1 MPVGHRPGSLRQ
13 ENKKH
18 KGHAGHQS
26 KRASKSALGAGRVAN
41 ERGGPKGGV
50 KQAADARKQNRA
62 NHAVQMRKKKREEI
76 WLQKRLGSDAGPP
89 KLCVWVSLSAT
100 AAPDAIQQGVLDQCA
115 RSSGEPATGVG
126 VVSAA
131 FNQFKQRVT
140 FLNPGRDL
148 AAVLEF
154 AKIADL
160 LLVVLPVE
168 QGPDSAVDEEGDM
181 MITALKAAGLPAVV
195 GVVQGLESLKG
206 KRQSDMKKW
215 GQRFFETEFAGQAK
229 AIDASNSSL
238 LARTLSTTAPRR
250 IHWRSIRSYLIADST
265 KIVPLDGPM
274 GTEVGTLHVCGYI
287 RGRPLGVNQVV
298 HVSSAGHFGLRQIN
312 SAAEPFPVRPKDRS
326 AAAREEQAAVRN
338 PDGQV
343 LARADPEREDLGV
356 EATVDELAGE
366 QTWPTEQELAQADG
380 AQVGDVAMDHEATQR
395 REHDSGKALPQ
406 GWSNYQAEWLGD
418 AGSADGDSGNGSDE
432 GDTWALDEEMQD
444 DDGFGDLTDASLD
457 AAKRQVAEN
466 EDTRFPDE
474 VDTPADRSARDRFA
488 RFRALKS
495 FRTSPWDPKESLPK
509 DYARIFQF
517 EDFPAMQKD
526 VLGAGEAMERQ
537 QNQHL
542 LETKAD
548 SSERGSRRSSF
559 ASSTVAANDATMDI
573 DTGDADD
580 LADVADSVAA
590 EHGRESYVPSGLYVE
605 VVIDAVPLDL
615 LEKRKALLG
624 GKEWPLVLF
633 SLLRHEHRL
642 SVLHF
647 NINRDA
653 RFVDPLPSKEPLIF
667 QCGFR
672 RWEARPVFSQINL
685 NCDKHKYER
694 FLRQDR
700 FSAASV
706 YGPTTFQPS
715 PVLVFKEVAATGSDA
730 KRTVLVAT
738 GTLLGVDPD
747 RIVLKKIVLTGYPIR
762 VRKRKAVVK
771 HMFHRPEDVKWF
783 KPAEL
788 VTKYGLTGHI
798 KEPVGTHGLMKV
810 IFNKAVKQNDT
821 VCLNLY
827 KRVYPK
833 MVAGQVVVR

>member
-18 KGHAGHQS
+18 KGNAGHQS

-41 ERGGPKGGV
+41 ERGGPKAGV
-50 KQAADARKQNRA
+50 KGAAEARKQNRA
-62 NHAVQMRKKKREEI
+62 NHTVQMRKKKREEI
-76 WLQKRLGSDAGPP
+76 WLQKRLGSEAGPP
-89 KLCVWVSLSAT
+89 KLCVWVSLSTIAT
-100 AAPDAIQQGVLDQCA
+100 PDTIQQGVLEQCA
-115 RSSGEPATGVG
+115 RTSGDPSTGVG
-126 VVSAA
+126 MVSAA
-131 FNQFKQRVT
+131 FHQFKQRVT
-140 FLNPGRDL
+140 FLTPGRDL

-154 AKIADL
+154 AKVADL
-160 LLVVLPVE
+160 LLVVLPVQ
-168 QGPDSAVDEEGDM
+168 QGADSAIDEEGEM

-195 GVVQGLESLKG
+195 GVVQGLDGLKG
-206 KRQSDMKKW
+206 KKQSDMKKW

-250 IHWRSIRSYLIADST
+250 IHWRAIRSYLLAES
-265 KIVPLDGPM
+265 
-274 GTEVGTLHVCGYI
+274 TEVVPESGSRGAKFGTLHVRGYI
-287 RGRPLGVNQVV
+287 RGRPLDVNQVV
-298 HVSSAGHFGLRQIN
+298 HVGDAGHFGLRQIN
-312 SAAEPFPVRPKDRS
+312 SAAEPFPVKPKDRGGGALKGES
-326 AAAREEQAAVRN
+326 AAPSAGGE
-338 PDGQV
+338 V
-343 LARADPEREDLGV
+343 LARADPEREDLSV
-356 EATVDELAGE
+356 EATVDNLAGE
-366 QTWPTEQELAQADG
+366 QTWPTEQELAQAAGEEEVDG
-380 AQVGDVAMDHEATQR
+380 MVDQETKGNDE
-395 REHDSGKALPQ
+395 GKSDGKVLPQ
-406 GWSNYQAEWLGD
+406 GWSGYQAEWLEG
-418 AGSADGDSGNGSDE
+418 AGSVGGEDEEGSDE
-432 GDTWALDEEMQD
+432 GEAWAFDEKD
-444 DDGFGDLTDASLD
+444 DDGDSVDPMDASLD
-457 AAKRQVAEN
+457 AARRQVAEN

-474 VDTPADRSARDRFA
+474 VDTPADRSARERFA

-526 VLGAGEAMERQ
+526 VLRAGEAMERQ
-537 QNQHL
+537 QNQNL
-542 LETKAD
+542 LEVKEG
-548 SSERGSRRSSF
+548 SERGSRRSSF
-559 ASSTVAANDATMDI
+559 SSSVVGACGAGMDVDSAADQDLTDPSGVLA
-573 DTGDADD
+573 AD
-580 LADVADSVAA
+580 
-590 EHGRESYVPSGLYVE
+590 EERESYVQSGQYVE
-605 VVIDAVPLDL
+605 VVIDSVPLDV
-615 LEKRKALLG
+615 LEKRKEMLG
-624 GKEWPLVLF
+624 GRDWPMVLF

-642 SVLHF
+642 SALHF

-653 RFVDPLPSKEPLIF
+653 RFVEPIPSKEPLIF

-715 PVLVFKEVAATGSDA
+715 PVLVFKEVAATGSSA

-771 HMFHRPEDVKWF
+771 HMFHRPGDVKWF

-810 IFNKAVKQNDT
+810 IFNKPVKQNDT

-833 MVAGQVVVR
+833 MVAGEVVVR

>member
-13 ENKKH
+13 ANKKH
-18 KGHAGHQS
+18 KGNAGHQS

-41 ERGGPKGGV
+41 ERGDPKAGV
-50 KQAADARKQNRA
+50 KRAAEARKQNRA
-62 NHAVQMRKKKREEI
+62 NHTVQMRKKKREEI
-76 WLQKRLGSDAGPP
+76 WLQKRLGSEAGPP
-89 KLCVWVSLSAT
+89 KLCVWVSLSTIAT
-100 AAPDAIQQGVLDQCA
+100 PDTIQQGVLDQCA
-115 RSSGEPATGVG
+115 RTSGDPSTGVG
-126 VVSAA
+126 MVSAV
-131 FNQFKQRVT
+131 FHQFKQRVT
-140 FLNPGRDL
+140 FLTPGRDL

-154 AKIADL
+154 AKVADL
-160 LLVVLPVE
+160 LLVVLPVQ
-168 QGPDSAVDEEGDM
+168 QGADSAVDEEGEM

-195 GVVQGLESLKG
+195 GVVQGLDVLKG

-215 GQRFFETEFAGQAK
+215 GQRFFETEFAGKAK

-250 IHWRSIRSYLIADST
+250 IHWRAIRSYLLADST
-265 KIVPLDGPM
+265 
-274 GTEVGTLHVCGYI
+274 EVVAESGSRGDKFGTLHVRGYI
-287 RGRPLGVNQVV
+287 RGRPLDVNQVV
-298 HVSSAGHFGLRQIN
+298 HVGDAGHFGLRQIN
-312 SAAEPFPVRPKDRS
+312 SAAEPFPVKPKDRGGGALKGESVAPS
-326 AAAREEQAAVRN
+326 AGVE
-338 PDGQV
+338 V
-343 LARADPEREDLGV
+343 LARADPGRNDLSV
-356 EATVDELAGE
+356 EATVDNLAGE
-366 QTWPTEQELAQADG
+366 QTWPTEQELAQAGGEEEMDG
-380 AQVGDVAMDHEATQR
+380 MVDQKVKGNDE
-395 REHDSGKALPQ
+395 GKSDGKVLPQ
-406 GWSNYQAEWLGD
+406 GWSGYQAEWLEG
-418 AGSADGDSGNGSDE
+418 AGSVDGENEESSDEGEAWAFNDKDDDGDSVDP
-432 GDTWALDEEMQD
+432 M
-444 DDGFGDLTDASLD
+444 DASLD
-457 AAKRQVAEN
+457 AARRQVSEN

-474 VDTPADRSARDRFA
+474 VDTPADRSARERFA

-526 VLGAGEAMERQ
+526 VLRAGEAMERQ
-537 QNQHL
+537 QNQNL
-542 LETKAD
+542 LEVKEG
-548 SSERGSRRSSF
+548 SEFGSRRSSF
-559 ASSTVAANDATMDI
+559 PSSMIGTCGAGMDVDSGAGQDLTDPSGVLAADQD
-573 DTGDADD
+573 
-580 LADVADSVAA
+580 
-590 EHGRESYVPSGLYVE
+590 RESYVQAGQYVE
-605 VVIDAVPLDL
+605 VVIDSVPLDV
-615 LEKRKALLG
+615 LEKRKKLLG
-624 GKEWPLVLF
+624 ARDWPLVMF

-642 SVLHF
+642 SALHF

-653 RFVDPLPSKEPLIF
+653 RFVEPIPSKEPLVF

-715 PVLVFKEVAATGSDA
+715 PVLVFKEVAATGSNA

-771 HMFHRPEDVKWF
+771 HMFHRPGDVKWF

-833 MVAGQVVVR
+833 MVAGEVVVR

>member
-1 MPVGHRPGSLRQ
+1 MPVGHRAGSLRQ

-18 KGHAGHQS
+18 KGNAGHQS

-41 ERGGPKGGV
+41 ERGGPKAGV
-50 KQAADARKQNRA
+50 KRAAEARKQNRA
-62 NHAVQMRKKKREEI
+62 NHTVQMRKKKREEI
-76 WLQKRLGSDAGPP
+76 WLQKRLGSEAGPP
-89 KLCVWVSLSAT
+89 KLCVWVSLSTIAT
-100 AAPDAIQQGVLDQCA
+100 PTTIQQGVLDQCA
-115 RSSGEPATGVG
+115 RTTGDPSTGVG
-126 VVSAA
+126 MVSAA
-131 FNQFKQRVT
+131 FHQFKQRVT
-140 FLNPGRDL
+140 FLTPGRDL

-154 AKIADL
+154 AKVADL
-160 LLVVLPVE
+160 LLVVLPVQ
-168 QGPDSAVDEEGDM
+168 QGADSAVDEEGEM
-181 MITALKAAGLPAVV
+181 IITALKAAGLPAVV
-195 GVVQGLESLKG
+195 GVVQGLDVLNG
-206 KRQSDMKKW
+206 KKQSDMKKW

-250 IHWRSIRSYLIADST
+250 IHWRAIRSYLLADST
-265 KIVPLDGPM
+265 EVVPESGSRGDKF
-274 GTEVGTLHVCGYI
+274 GTLHVRGHI
-287 RGRPLGVNQVV
+287 RGRPLDVNHVV
-298 HVSSAGHFGLRQIN
+298 HVGDVGHFGLRQIN
-312 SAAEPFPVRPKDRS
+312 SAAEPFPVKPKDRGGGALKGES
-326 AAAREEQAAVRN
+326 AAPSPGVE
-338 PDGQV
+338 V
-343 LARADPEREDLGV
+343 LARADPERDDLSI
-356 EATVDELAGE
+356 EATVDNLAGE
-366 QTWPTEQELAQADG
+366 QTWPTEQELAQAGGEEEMDG
-380 AQVGDVAMDHEATQR
+380 MVDQKVKGNDEGK
-395 REHDSGKALPQ
+395 SGGKVLPQ
-406 GWSNYQAEWLGD
+406 GWSGYQAEWLEG
-418 AGSADGDSGNGSDE
+418 AGSADGENEEGSGEGEAWAFDE
-432 GDTWALDEEMQD
+432 KD
-444 DDGFGDLTDASLD
+444 DDGDSVDPMDASLD
-457 AAKRQVAEN
+457 AARRQVAEK

-474 VDTPADRSARDRFA
+474 VDTPADRSARERFA

-526 VLGAGEAMERQ
+526 VLRAGEAMERQ
-537 QNQHL
+537 QNQNV
-542 LETKAD
+542 LEVKEG
-548 SSERGSRRSSF
+548 SERGSRRSSF
-559 ASSTVAANDATMDI
+559 ASSVVETCGAGMDVDAA
-573 DTGDADD
+573 ADQD
-580 LADVADSVAA
+580 LTDPCGVLAADQ
-590 EHGRESYVPSGLYVE
+590 ERGSYVQSGQYVE
-605 VVIDAVPLDL
+605 VVIDSVPLDV
-615 LEKRKALLG
+615 LEKRKELLG
-624 GKEWPLVLF
+624 GRDWPLVLF

-642 SVLHF
+642 SALHF

-653 RFVDPLPSKEPLIF
+653 RFVEPIPSKEPLVF

-715 PVLVFKEVAATGSDA
+715 PVLVFKEVAATGSNA

-771 HMFHRPEDVKWF
+771 HMFHRPGDVKWF

-833 MVAGQVVVR
+833 MVAGEVVVR

>member
-18 KGHAGHQS
+18 KGNAGHQS

-41 ERGGPKGGV
+41 ERGGPKAGV
-50 KQAADARKQNRA
+50 KRAAEARKQNRA
-62 NHAVQMRKKKREEI
+62 NHTVQMRKKKREEI
-76 WLQKRLGSDAGPP
+76 WLQKRLGSEAGPP
-89 KLCVWVSLSAT
+89 KLCVWVSLSTIAT
-100 AAPDAIQQGVLDQCA
+100 PDTIQQGVLDQCA
-115 RSSGEPATGVG
+115 RTSGDPSTGVG
-126 VVSAA
+126 MVSAA
-131 FNQFKQRVT
+131 FHQFKQRVT
-140 FLNPGRDL
+140 FLTPGRDL

-154 AKIADL
+154 AKVADL
-160 LLVVLPVE
+160 LLVVLPVQ
-168 QGPDSAVDEEGDM
+168 QGADSAIDEEGEM

-195 GVVQGLESLKG
+195 GVVQGLDVLKG
-206 KRQSDMKKW
+206 KKQSDMKKW

-250 IHWRSIRSYLIADST
+250 IHWRAIRSYLLADST
-265 KIVPLDGPM
+265 
-274 GTEVGTLHVCGYI
+274 EVIPESGSRGDKFGTLHVRGYI
-287 RGRPLGVNQVV
+287 RGRPLDVNQVI
-298 HVSSAGHFGLRQIN
+298 HVGDVGHFGLRQIN
-312 SAAEPFPVRPKDRS
+312 SAAEPFPVKPKDRVGGALKGES
-326 AAAREEQAAVRN
+326 AAPSAGVE
-338 PDGQV
+338 V
-343 LARADPEREDLGV
+343 LARADPERDDLSV
-356 EATVDELAGE
+356 EATVDNLAGE
-366 QTWPTEQELAQADG
+366 QTWPTEQELAQARGEEEMDG
-380 AQVGDVAMDHEATQR
+380 MVDQEVKGTDEGK
-395 REHDSGKALPQ
+395 SGGKVLPQ
-406 GWSNYQAEWLGD
+406 GWSGYQAEWLEG
-418 AGSADGDSGNGSDE
+418 AGSVDGENEEGSDE
-432 GDTWALDEEMQD
+432 GEAWAFDEKD
-444 DDGFGDLTDASLD
+444 DNGESVDPMDASLD
-457 AAKRQVAEN
+457 AARRQVAEN

-474 VDTPADRSARDRFA
+474 VDTPADRSARERFA

-495 FRTSPWDPKESLPK
+495 FRTSAWDPKESLPK

-526 VLGAGEAMERQ
+526 VLRAGEAMERQ
-537 QNQHL
+537 QNQNL
-542 LETKAD
+542 LEVKEG
-548 SSERGSRRSSF
+548 SERGSRRSSF
-559 ASSTVAANDATMDI
+559 ASSVAGTCGAGMDV
-573 DTGDADD
+573 DSAADQD
-580 LADVADSVAA
+580 LADPSGVLAADQD
-590 EHGRESYVPSGLYVE
+590 RESYVQSGQYVE
-605 VVIDAVPLDL
+605 VVIDSVPLDE
-615 LEKRKALLG
+615 LEKRKELLG
-624 GKEWPLVLF
+624 GRDWPLVLF

-642 SVLHF
+642 SALHF

-653 RFVDPLPSKEPLIF
+653 RFVEPIPSKEPLVF

-715 PVLVFKEVAATGSDA
+715 PVLVFKEVAATGSNA

-771 HMFHRPEDVKWF
+771 HMFHRPGDVKWF

-833 MVAGQVVVR
+833 MVAGEVVVR

>member
-1 MPVGHRPGSLRQ
+1 MPIGHRPGSLRQ

-18 KGHAGHQS
+18 KGNAGHQS

-41 ERGGPKGGV
+41 KRGGPKAGV
-50 KQAADARKQNRA
+50 KRAAEARKQNRA
-62 NHAVQMRKKKREEI
+62 NHTVQMRKNKREEI
-76 WLQKRLGSDAGPP
+76 WLQKRLGSEAGPP
-89 KLCVWVSLSAT
+89 KLCVWVSLSTIAT
-100 AAPDAIQQGVLDQCA
+100 PDTIQQGVLDQCA
-115 RSSGEPATGVG
+115 RTSGDPSTGVG
-126 VVSAA
+126 MVSAA
-131 FNQFKQRVT
+131 FHQFKQRVT
-140 FLNPGRDL
+140 FLTPGRDL

-154 AKIADL
+154 AKVADL
-160 LLVVLPVE
+160 LLVVLPVQ
-168 QGPDSAVDEEGDM
+168 QGADSAIDEEGEM

-195 GVVQGLESLKG
+195 GVVQGLDVLKG
-206 KRQSDMKKW
+206 KKQSDMKKW
-215 GQRFFETEFAGQAK
+215 AQRFFETEFAGQAK
-229 AIDASNSSL
+229 AVDASNSSL

-250 IHWRSIRSYLIADST
+250 IHWRAIRSYLLADST
-265 KIVPLDGPM
+265 EVVPESGSRGDKF
-274 GTEVGTLHVCGYI
+274 GTLHVRGYI
-287 RGRPLGVNQVV
+287 RGRPLDVNQVI
-298 HVSSAGHFGLRQIN
+298 HVGDAGHFGLRQIN
-312 SAAEPFPVRPKDRS
+312 SAAEPFPVKPKDRGGGALKGES
-326 AAAREEQAAVRN
+326 AAPSAGVE
-338 PDGQV
+338 V
-343 LARADPEREDLGV
+343 LARADPERDDLSV
-356 EATVDELAGE
+356 EATVDNLAGE
-366 QTWPTEQELAQADG
+366 QTWPTEQELAQAGGEEEMDG
-380 AQVGDVAMDHEATQR
+380 MVDQEMKGNDEGK
-395 REHDSGKALPQ
+395 SGGKVLPQ
-406 GWSNYQAEWLGD
+406 GWSGYQAEWLEG
-418 AGSADGDSGNGSDE
+418 AGSVDGENEEGSDE
-432 GDTWALDEEMQD
+432 GEAWAFDEKD
-444 DDGFGDLTDASLD
+444 DDDESVDPMDATLD
-457 AAKRQVAEN
+457 AARRQVAEN

-474 VDTPADRSARDRFA
+474 VDTPADRSARERFA

-526 VLGAGEAMERQ
+526 VLRAGEAMERQ
-537 QNQHL
+537 QNQNL
-542 LETKAD
+542 LEVKEG
-548 SSERGSRRSSF
+548 SERGSRRSSF
-559 ASSTVAANDATMDI
+559 ASSVVGTCGAGMDVDSAADQDLTDPSGVLA
-573 DTGDADD
+573 ADQD
-580 LADVADSVAA
+580 
-590 EHGRESYVPSGLYVE
+590 RESYVQSGQYVE
-605 VVIDAVPLDL
+605 VVIDSVPLDV
-615 LEKRKALLG
+615 LEKRKEQLG
-624 GKEWPLVLF
+624 GRDWPLVLF

-642 SVLHF
+642 SALHF

-653 RFVDPLPSKEPLIF
+653 RFVEPIPSKEPLVF

-715 PVLVFKEVAATGSDA
+715 PVLVFKEVAATGSNA

-771 HMFHRPEDVKWF
+771 HMFHRPGDVKWF

-833 MVAGQVVVR
+833 MVAGEVVVR